1 MMFLFYL
8 SGGSAAKTRNPG
20 GLQKILFSTLAGIWF
35 PEQVSDDK

>member
-1 MMFLFYL
+1 MMFLFCH
-8 SGGSAAKTRNPG
+8 SGRSTAQTRNPG